1 MKPDQ
6 STSLQIQI
14 VRLYHLDI
22 IPKDINI
29 PPPPVLLDHLPAN
42 ISAQLNSQVVFQCR
56 VNSKVLPSIRW
67 LKKHPDSTSSNRF
80 NLENSKNNE
89 NFIQY
94 FENSYTVLH
103 SSGEKEL
110 SEDTYLSKLKLS
122 NVSEKDNG
130 FYACVVINYS
140 GFKVREAYLNV
151 IYPEIEQVEE
161 EQNSKGTSDLLLLF
175 LIPVGLAVFPVC
187 IWICFILSKRSR
199 RKKIQGDD
207 GKNEYCE
214 VNMNIL

>member
-1 MKPDQ
+1 MKPDK

-67 LKKHPDSTSSNRF
+67 LKKHPDSSSSSRF
-80 NLENSKNNE
+80 NLENPNNQ

-151 IYPEIEQVEE
+151 IYPEFDVVEE
-161 EQNSKGTSDLLLLF
+161 DQNTQATSELLLLF

-199 RKKIQGDD
+199 RKKLNGEE
-207 GKNEYCE
+207 KNEYCE
-214 VNMNIL
+214 VNMNVL

>member
-1 MKPDQ
+1 MKPDK

-67 LKKHPDSTSSNRF
+67 LKKHPESTTSRL
-80 NLENSKNNE
+80 NLENSNNQ

-151 IYPEIEQVEE
+151 IYPEFEQVEE
-161 EQNSKGTSDLLLLF
+161 EQNTQGTIELLLLF

-187 IWICFILSKRSR
+187 IWICFIVNKRSR
-199 RKKIQGDD
+199 RKKLNGVE
-207 GKNEYCE
+207 KNEYCE
-214 VNMNIL
+214 VNMNVL